1 MKKNKLLL
9 LVLMIVIVCVFCGCS
24 KKEVHTIEA
33 NQTAFLIPLKG
44 NTANQASFESEELL
58 GEAKVATKQVYIT
71 YSRERLGP
79 LRREWV
85 PDNMLIIVDRT
96 PVTREWSEA
105 ASVGTS
111 SNNQAIYAE
120 SKESIGFSVGM
131 NCSAQIYS
139 EEDAVKF
146 LYSYNNKTLADIM
159 DSEIRARVESDFVEA
174 CAKYTMNDIL
184 AKKAEI
190 MEFVRNDVTSYFAER
205 GITIT
210 VLGMK
215 DGIEYDDQN
224 VQTAI
229 NAAFVSERN
238 AEAQRIDNATAIAK
252 AEAEAEAIKI
262 AAAAEAEANQLLSAS
277 ITDRLISMKQA
288 ERWNGQLP
296 KVTSGATPIID
307 LGE

>member
-79 LRREWV
+79 LHREWV

-159 DSEIRARVESDFVEA
+159 DSEIRARVNIFISDFSSSVKGERPNDGIVRKYIKAGIEYLKTLKPYPFKVVAVEEKIDFEIGGIQMTA
-174 CAKYTMNDIL
+174 VVDVLGQDDDGEYIIIDNKSRDLKPRSNREKPTMNDI
-184 AKKAEI
+184 
-190 MEFVRNDVTSYFAER
+190 
-205 GITIT
+205 
-210 VLGMK
+210 
-215 DGIEYDDQN
+215 
-224 VQTAI
+224 
-229 NAAFVSERN
+229 
-238 AEAQRIDNATAIAK
+238 
-252 AEAEAEAIKI
+252 
-262 AAAAEAEANQLLSAS
+262 
-277 ITDRLISMKQA
+277 
-288 ERWNGQLP
+288 
-296 KVTSGATPIID
+296 
-307 LGE
+307 